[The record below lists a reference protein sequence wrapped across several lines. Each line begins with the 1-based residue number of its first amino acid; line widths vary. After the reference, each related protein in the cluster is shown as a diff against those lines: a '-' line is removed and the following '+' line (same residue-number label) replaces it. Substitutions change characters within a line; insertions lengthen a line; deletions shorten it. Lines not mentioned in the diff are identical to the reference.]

1 MPPLDFPAP
10 YQAAAIGNA
19 PENTLSRTKLRSGL
33 DSRFVD
39 PFTVVVVGGL
49 VALGVVFWL
58 LGRYYPG
65 SGLEQ
70 IGQRSARELAE
81 RREAL
86 EAEDL
91 DQMLAA
97 HNARRRAR
105 GEAEV
110 TAEEVE
116 ARLLRERS
124 EQVPRP
130 DGVDGPTDAAR
141 SAAHKWPAV

>member
-1 MPPLDFPAP
+1 MR
-10 YQAAAIGNA
+10 
-19 PENTLSRTKLRSGL
+19 SRL
-33 DSRFVD
+33 DSLFVD
-39 PFTVVVVGGL
+39 PFTGVVVGGL
-49 VALGVVFWL
+49 VAVGVVFWL
-58 LGRYYPG
+58 LGKYYPG

-70 IGQRSARELAE
+70 VGLRSAREVVE

-110 TAEEVE
+110 TADEVE
-116 ARLLRERS
+116 ARVLRGRS
-124 EQVPRP
+124 E
-130 DGVDGPTDAAR
+130 
-141 SAAHKWPAV
+141 

>member
-1 MPPLDFPAP
+1 
-10 YQAAAIGNA
+10 
-19 PENTLSRTKLRSGL
+19 
-33 DSRFVD
+33 VD
-39 PFTVVVVGGL
+39 PFTLVVVGGL
-49 VALGVVFWL
+49 VALVLVFWL

-70 IGQRSARELAE
+70 LGLSSARELAE

-91 DQMLAA
+91 DQMLSA
-97 HNARRRAR
+97 HNARKRAR

-116 ARLLRERS
+116 AEVLRQRDE
-124 EQVPRP
+124 
-130 DGVDGPTDAAR
+130 AR
-141 SAAHKWPAV
+141 RRRWPAA

>member
-1 MPPLDFPAP
+1 V
-10 YQAAAIGNA
+10 
-19 PENTLSRTKLRSGL
+19 RSGL

-49 VALGVVFWL
+49 VAIGVVFWL
-58 LGRYYPG
+58 LGSYYPG

-97 HNARRRAR
+97 HNERRRAR

-110 TAEEVE
+110 TADEVHE
-116 ARLLRERS
+116 TVLRELSELS
-124 EQVPRP
+124 EQPRRHE
-130 DGVDGPTDAAR
+130 A
-141 SAAHKWPAV
+141 

>member
-1 MPPLDFPAP
+1 M
-10 YQAAAIGNA
+10 
-19 PENTLSRTKLRSGL
+19 
-33 DSRFVD
+33 
-39 PFTVVVVGGL
+39 VVVGGL
-49 VALGVVFWL
+49 VVVGLVFWL
-58 LGRYYPG
+58 LGKYYPG

-70 IGQRSARELAE
+70 VGLRSSREVIE

-110 TAEEVE
+110 TADELE
-116 ARLLRERS
+116 ARVLHERH
-124 EQVPRP
+124 EQRRRHE
-130 DGVDGPTDAAR
+130 G
-141 SAAHKWPAV
+141 

>member
-1 MPPLDFPAP
+1 M
-10 YQAAAIGNA
+10 
-19 PENTLSRTKLRSGL
+19 
-33 DSRFVD
+33 D
-39 PFTVVVVGGL
+39 PFTGVVVGGL
-49 VALGVVFWL
+49 VAVGIVFWL

-70 IGQRSARELAE
+70 VGQRSARELVE

-97 HNARRRAR
+97 HNERRRAR

-110 TAEEVE
+110 TADEVE
-116 ARLLRERS
+116 GRVYGRGSAAPDGGASGELS
-124 EQVPRP
+124 EQR
-130 DGVDGPTDAAR
+130 R
-141 SAAHKWPAV
+141 SNRK

>member
-1 MPPLDFPAP
+1 M
-10 YQAAAIGNA
+10 
-19 PENTLSRTKLRSGL
+19 
-33 DSRFVD
+33 D
-39 PFTVVVVGGL
+39 PFTVVVVVGL
-49 VALGVVFWL
+49 LVLGVVFWL

-70 IGQRSARELAE
+70 VGLGSARELVE

-110 TAEEVE
+110 TAGEVE
-116 ARLLRERS
+116 ARVLRERS
-124 EQVPRP
+124 EQRR
-130 DGVDGPTDAAR
+130 DRGD
-141 SAAHKWPAV
+141 

>member
-1 MPPLDFPAP
+1 M
-10 YQAAAIGNA
+10 
-19 PENTLSRTKLRSGL
+19 
-33 DSRFVD
+33 D
-39 PFTVVVVGGL
+39 PFTLVVVGGL
-49 VALGVVFWL
+49 AALVLVFWL

-70 IGQRSARELAE
+70 VGLRSARELIE

-97 HNARRRAR
+97 HNERKRAR

-116 ARLLRERS
+116 ADVLQDKADVLRERD
-124 EQVPRP
+124 E
-130 DGVDGPTDAAR
+130 AR
-141 SAAHKWPAV
+141 RRRWPAA

>member
-1 MPPLDFPAP
+1 VDSF
-10 YQAAAIGNA
+10 
-19 PENTLSRTKLRSGL
+19 TL
-33 DSRFVD
+33 
-39 PFTVVVVGGL
+39 VVVGGL
-49 VALGVVFWL
+49 AALVLVFWL

-70 IGQRSARELAE
+70 LGLKSARELTE

-91 DQMLAA
+91 DQMLSA

-110 TAEEVE
+110 TAEELE
-116 ARLLRERS
+116 ARER
-124 EQVPRP
+124 RR
-130 DGVDGPTDAAR
+130 AR
-141 SAAHKWPAV
+141 GAP